1 MKNMSPLLQF
11 QNVSYWYKHE
21 NKQRDI
27 LNQINVSFNKGKF
40 YTIIGPSGSGKTTFL
55 ALASA
60 LDTPKNGVVL
70 YEGKDIKKIGL
81 TNFRNKFVS
90 VVFQSYNLLP
100 YMTAL
105 QNVLTAMEISGS
117 KHKNKKAVAIKML
130 QKVGIS
136 ESQANQKVLTLSG
149 GQQQRVSIARA
160 LCCDADLIV
169 ADEPT
174 GNLDEETAQEIVQLF
189 QELAYKEGKCVIV
202 VTHDQ
207 DIAKLSDTV
216 IKLTKGNL
224 TISTNLEIN
233 NEHDLS
239 YSTF

>member
-105 QNVLTAMEISGS
+105 QNVLTAMEITGS

-136 ESQANQKVLTLSG
+136 ESQSNQKVLTLSG

>member
-1 MKNMSPLLQF
+1 MSPLLQF

-105 QNVLTAMEISGS
+105 QNVLTAMEITGS

-136 ESQANQKVLTLSG
+136 ESQSNQKVLTLSG

>member
-1 MKNMSPLLQF
+1 MSHLLQL

-21 NKQRDI
+21 NKKHDI
-27 LNQINVSFNKGKF
+27 LKNINVSFDRGF
-40 YTIIGPSGSGKTTFL
+40 FHTIIGPSGSGKTTFL

-60 LDTPKNGVVL
+60 LDMPKEGSVL

-81 TNFRNKFVS
+81 TKFRNKYVS
-90 VVFQSYNLLP
+90 IVFQSYNLLP

-105 QNVLTAMEISGS
+105 QNVTTAMEITGA
-117 KHKNKKAVAIKML
+117 KHENKKEYALKML
-130 QKVGIS
+130 EKVGITAN
-136 ESQANQKVLTLSG
+136 QARQKVLTLSG

-174 GNLDEETAQEIVQLF
+174 GNLDENTAQEIVNILQT
-189 QELAYKEGKCVIV
+189 LAHKEGKCVIV

-207 DIAKLSDTV
+207 NIAKMSDITVQLSRGSIQISSQKEVVTV
-216 IKLTKGNL
+216 P
-224 TISTNLEIN
+224 
-233 NEHDLS
+233 
-239 YSTF
+239 

>member
-1 MKNMSPLLQF
+1 MSPLLQF

-105 QNVLTAMEISGS
+105 QNVLTAMEITGS